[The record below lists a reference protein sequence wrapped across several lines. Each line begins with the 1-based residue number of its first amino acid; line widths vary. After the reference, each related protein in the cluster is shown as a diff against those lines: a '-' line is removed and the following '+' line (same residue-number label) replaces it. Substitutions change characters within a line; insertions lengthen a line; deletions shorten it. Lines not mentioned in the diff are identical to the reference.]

1 MFVCSAGLRRS
12 ASTTL
17 YMENSLMTPYQ
28 KRLTDVVLRLAG
40 DLKIRNRAQATID
53 AYTYHVQRFAD
64 FTKKTLDRATPQDV
78 RNFQLHLIEERK
90 LSYSSFNQA
99 VCALRF
105 LYTTTIPRKW
115 PVAMIPFGKR
125 PKKLPTV
132 LSRREVDDLLQ
143 CTANLKHRTFLM
155 TLYAAGLRL
164 SECANLKI
172 EDIDSQRMQLRVAHG
187 KGAKERLVPLSP
199 RLLEAL
205 RTYWKEYRPTV
216 FLFPGKKDDKPYA
229 ATSIQKAIK
238 VSAKQ
243 ANLRK
248 RVHPHVLRHSYATG
262 LLESGVDI
270 LTISHLLGHA
280 SFATTMVYLHVRR
293 EHLESVPSPLDWLPV
308 RQLPR
313 WQAPD
318 QNNPPENQPPENQP
332 PENPNG

>member
-1 MFVCSAGLRRS
+1 
-12 ASTTL
+12 
-17 YMENSLMTPYQ
+17 MTPYQ

-64 FTKKTLDRATPQDV
+64 FTKKPLDRATPQDV
-78 RNFQLHLIEERK
+78 RNFQLYLIEERN

-132 LSRREVDDLLQ
+132 LSRQEVDDLLR
-143 CTANLKHRTFLM
+143 CTPNLKHRTFLM

-164 SECANLKI
+164 SECSNLQI
-172 EDIDSQRMQLRVAHG
+172 TDIDSKRMQLRVACG
-187 KGAKERLVPLSP
+187 KGAKERHVPLSP
-199 RLLEAL
+199 RLLKAL
-205 RTYWKEYRPTV
+205 RAYWKAHRPPT
-216 FLFPGKKDDKPYA
+216 FLFPGKTSDQPYA

-238 VSAKQ
+238 TSAKR
-243 ANLRK
+243 ANIKK

-262 LLESGVDI
+262 LLEAGLDI
-270 LTISHLLGHA
+270 LTISRLLGHA
-280 SFATTMVYLHVRR
+280 SFATTMIYLHVRR

-313 WQAPD
+313 WQDPS
-318 QNNPPENQPPENQP
+318 QNQP
-332 PENPNG
+332 PENPIG